1 MTPEQRLEK
10 LAIELPAVPTPVG
23 LYQPLVV
30 SRGMAY
36 LSGQGPTVDGR
47 PAFHG
52 QVGGGLAVDDA
63 TQAARLCALN
73 ALAMLRSELGSLN
86 RVRRIVKVLGFIASA
101 PGFHQQPIVLNGAST
116 LFNDIFPT
124 GHARSAI
131 GTNLLPFNIPV
142 EVELVAELE
151 GDVAAQ

>member
-1 MTPEQRLEK
+1 MTPEHRLEK
-10 LAIELPAVPTPVG
+10 LGIELPAAATPVG
-23 LYQPLVV
+23 LYQPVVV
-30 SRGMAY
+30 SRGVAY
-36 LSGQGPTVDGR
+36 LSGQGPTVNGR
-47 PAFHG
+47 PAFYG
-52 QVGGGLAVDDA
+52 QVGGELTLDDA

-73 ALAMLRSELGSLN
+73 ALAVLRAELGSLN

-116 LFNDIFPT
+116 LLNDIFPT

-151 GDVAAQ
+151 GDVAPQ